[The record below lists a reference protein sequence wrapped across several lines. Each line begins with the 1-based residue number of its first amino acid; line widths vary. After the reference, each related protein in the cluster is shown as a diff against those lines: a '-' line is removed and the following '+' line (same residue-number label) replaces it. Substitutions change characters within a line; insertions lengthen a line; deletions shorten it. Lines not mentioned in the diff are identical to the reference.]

1 MKAHYQTFS
10 VTKIDKEI
18 RKGVKQ
24 ELTKYKDDIYDK
36 VTWDVFQ
43 QALACCFI
51 ALEQMGWGKKRLTDF
66 KNKVDDV
73 THMMYTGFMG
83 REVTTRDALQH
94 MKDKYGIDL
103 NESQYKEEYDRD
115 DEAKGGKK

>member
-51 ALEQMGWGKKRLTDF
+51 ALEQMGWGKKRLTD
-66 KNKVDDV
+66 
-73 THMMYTGFMG
+73 Y
-83 REVTTRDALQH
+83 ALQH

>member
-1 MKAHYQTFS
+1 M
-10 VTKIDKEI
+10 
-18 RKGVKQ
+18 
-24 ELTKYKDDIYDK
+24 
-36 VTWDVFQ
+36 TWDVFQ

-94 MKDKYGIDL
+94 LKDKYGIDL